1 MPFSSQDQMEE
12 VQEDL
17 RGPESTLQNF
27 GSSEALTRSP
37 SNKRVLE
44 KFAQNM
50 TDSIIQAFMSQLV
63 VTQDDIVVSE
73 CDQNQEMLAEGLAA
87 AVLDYALM
95 EVHKYVKTG
104 QRSRSFGV
112 KIDEEEADLSLI
124 DQSDQIRDAEMD
136 LHKDIQASTHC
147 FHPSG
152 LPPMGSLDYPD
163 APPTTPLLPE
173 VLRGRDS
180 FARKLKGG
188 LAKVFLPSPPPPTPK
203 DKEDDSASAANDPR
217 VELMEHL
224 IRSLPKNDSAGV
236 DHTNRAHDG
245 ENLEVFAEALS
256 CNIIDRALRT
266 TELAEENTDIH
277 SLAHWLA
284 ETIISSSLDEAATFV

>member
-1 MPFSSQDQMEE
+1 MPFSSQDQME
-12 VQEDL
+12 
-17 RGPESTLQNF
+17 ESTLQNF
-27 GSSEALTRSP
+27 GSSEALTESP
-37 SNKRVLE
+37 SNKGVLE
-44 KFAQNM
+44 EFAQNV
-50 TDSIIQAFMSQLV
+50 TDDIIQAFMSHLV

-73 CDQNQEMLAEGLAA
+73 SDQNQEMLAEGLAA

-95 EVHKYVKTG
+95 EVHKNVKTG

-112 KIDEEEADLSLI
+112 EMDEGEADLWR
-124 DQSDQIRDAEMD
+124 RDAEMD
-136 LHKDIQASTHC
+136 PHKDIQTSTHC

-203 DKEDDSASAANDPR
+203 DNEDDSASAANDPR

-224 IRSLPKNDSAGV
+224 IHSLPKNDSAGV
-236 DHTNRAHDG
+236 DHVNGAHDG

-266 TELAEENTDIH
+266 TELTEENIDIH
-277 SLAHWLA
+277 SLAHRLA
-284 ETIISSSLDEAATFV
+284 DTIISSSLDEATTFV

>member
-1 MPFSSQDQMEE
+1 MEE
-12 VQEDL
+12 VQIDPK
-17 RGPESTLQNF
+17 GPESTLQNL
-27 GSSEALTRSP
+27 GSSEALTGSP
-37 SNKRVLE
+37 ANKGVLE

-50 TDSIIQAFMSQLV
+50 TDSVIQAFMSQLV

-73 CDQNQEMLAEGLAA
+73 CDHNHEMLAEGLAA

-95 EVHKYVKTG
+95 EVHKNV
-104 QRSRSFGV
+104 RSFGL
-112 KIDEEEADLSLI
+112 KMDEGEADLSST
-124 DQSDQIRDAEMD
+124 DQSDQIRDTEMD
-136 LHKDIQASTHC
+136 PYKGIQTSTHC

-224 IRSLPKNDSAGV
+224 IRSLPKNDSVGV
-236 DHTNRAHDG
+236 DHANGAHDW

-256 CNIIDRALRT
+256 CNIIDRALGT
-266 TELAEENTDIH
+266 TEQAEENIDIH
-277 SLAHWLA
+277 SIAHRLA

>member
-1 MPFSSQDQMEE
+1 MPFSSQEQMEE
-12 VQEDL
+12 VQVDL

-27 GSSEALTRSP
+27 GSSEALTGSP
-37 SNKRVLE
+37 SNKGVLE

-50 TDSIIQAFMSQLV
+50 TDSIIQAFMSHLV
-63 VTQDDIVVSE
+63 VNQDDIVVSE
-73 CDQNQEMLAEGLAA
+73 CDQNQEMLAEELAA

-95 EVHKYVKTG
+95 EVHKNVKTG

-112 KIDEEEADLSLI
+112 KMDEGEPDLSLI
-124 DQSDQIRDAEMD
+124 DQYDQIRDTEMD
-136 LHKDIQASTHC
+136 PHKDNQTCTHY

-203 DKEDDSASAANDPR
+203 DKEDDSGSAANDPR

-224 IRSLPKNDSAGV
+224 IRLLPKNSAGV
-236 DHTNRAHDG
+236 DHANGAHDG

-266 TELAEENTDIH
+266 TELAEENIDIH
-277 SLAHWLA
+277 SLAHRLA
-284 ETIISSSLDEAATFV
+284 ETIISSSLGEAATFV